1 VFSFFLFHFTLAESN
16 VSLLNLF
23 NTLPR
28 TSALRLSVYQSLLAL
43 ADSNESLDALELRI
57 SDVEKWLSEWEI
69 SETAKASFLKSITDA
84 YTKAEQPYVLKLPR
98 SSFRLTC

>member
-1 VFSFFLFHFTLAESN
+1 MFLDFFVRFSLDEANL
-16 VSLLNLF
+16 SLSNLF

-43 ADSNESLDALELRI
+43 ADSNENLNALGLQI

-69 SETAKASFLKSITDA
+69 SDATKASFLKSITDA
-84 YTKAEQPYVLKLPR
+84 YTKTEQPYVIYHI
-98 SSFRLTC
+98 SC